1 MGTFLEYSYAK
12 TEESRIKLR
21 LIKKCLEKDGLKCEE
36 IVDDVKPY
44 LFCYTPLNNLSFEG
58 IKISE
63 NGSTMSF
70 QTSKNKNTLPYG
82 TPRELPVNDMFF
94 QIKEIK
100 PDQEKAMEILVKE
113 VAKLVR
119 HFFMQS
125 KVAEDDL
132 MGKVIDGTSGSDKA
146 GSIVVRNMDASNS
159 YSNQIYSKN

>member
-1 MGTFLEYSYAK
+1 ML
-12 TEESRIKLR
+12 
-21 LIKKCLEKDGLKCEE
+21 
-36 IVDDVKPY
+36 
-44 LFCYTPLNNLSFEG
+44 
-58 IKISE
+58 
-63 NGSTMSF
+63 
-70 QTSKNKNTLPYG
+70 
-82 TPRELPVNDMFF
+82 F

-100 PDQEKAMEILVKE
+100 PNQEKAMEILVKE